1 MVETRFHWFLPTS
14 GDSRGV
20 VGGEHGAEVLSS
32 SPVRE
37 PELAYLRQVAQAAE
51 ANRFDSV
58 LTPTGLYCR
67 DPWLTAAALAE
78 HTPSLR
84 FLVAMRPD
92 ALSPTLAAQM
102 AATFQAQTGG
112 RLALNVVTGGES
124 AEQRAYGDFLDKEG
138 RYRRTREHLRV
149 VRRLWEHGP
158 AFDHDAEG
166 VRVEQARLVDAPD
179 PVPEVHFA
187 GSSPAALEIA
197 AELADVYLTWG
208 EPPAQAGEKIARVR
222 EAAAARGRTL
232 RYGVRLHVITRDTS
246 EQAWAVAQAMLDAIP
261 EELVRRQQQ
270 ALRASESEGQRRM
283 LALHGGD
290 RRNLEIHPGLWAGSG
305 LIRGGAGT
313 ALVGSHEEV
322 ADLIRQYEAVGF
334 TDFVLSGHPC
344 LEEAWWFGEGVRPR
358 VDRPEASPRTADA
371 RRRERAAAAVD

>member
-112 RLALNVVTGGES
+112 GIPSGTTP
-124 AEQRAYGDFLDKEG
+124 RACSRGSIASNAG
-138 RYRRTREHLRV
+138 WTAATRV
-149 VRRLWEHGP
+149 
-158 AFDHDAEG
+158 
-166 VRVEQARLVDAPD
+166 
-179 PVPEVHFA
+179 
-187 GSSPAALEIA
+187 
-197 AELADVYLTWG
+197 
-208 EPPAQAGEKIARVR
+208 
-222 EAAAARGRTL
+222 
-232 RYGVRLHVITRDTS
+232 
-246 EQAWAVAQAMLDAIP
+246 
-261 EELVRRQQQ
+261 
-270 ALRASESEGQRRM
+270 ASEPIGVKTISLR
-283 LALHGGD
+283 LC
-290 RRNLEIHPGLWAGSG
+290 SG
-305 LIRGGAGT
+305 LP
-313 ALVGSHEEV
+313 H
-322 ADLIRQYEAVGF
+322 Q
-334 TDFVLSGHPC
+334 
-344 LEEAWWFGEGVRPR
+344 FGLGL
-358 VDRPEASPRTADA
+358 
-371 RRRERAAAAVD
+371 